1 MRAPGD
7 DDDCEPSAGEREGR
21 APRIEGPDTAG
32 NPGPTGDQPGPNRLN
47 DAKQRDD
54 KIVALVGGK
63 VYRDL
68 PTDLYVPPDALEVF
82 LEAFEGPMDLL
93 LYLIRRQNID
103 ILDIQV
109 SEITEQYM
117 RHIELMKVLKLE
129 LAGEYLVMAATL
141 AEIKSRMLLEQ
152 PGGEDDE
159 EEDPRE
165 ALIRRLR
172 DYERLKEA
180 AGRLD
185 ELPRLERDL
194 HTAHAAKPDPV
205 KRHAH
210 PNVDLKEVLVAFA
223 DVLKRAELHKRHTVP
238 REGLSVRARMSD
250 VLARV
255 NSQAGLVPF
264 ASLFDMGEGRSGVV
278 VTFLALMELLR
289 DALIDL
295 VQSEPFAPIF
305 VCAPQAN
312 PAEELPDTGTRTGE
326 DA

>member
-1 MRAPGD
+1 MTAPGD
-7 DDDCEPSAGEREGR
+7 DEAGR
-21 APRIEGPDTAG
+21 PDTG
-32 NPGPTGDQPGPNRLN
+32 GHHQPTTDQPGSNQLHV
-47 DAKQRDD
+47 AQQRDD
-54 KIVALVGGK
+54 KIVALVGGR

-68 PTDLYVPPDALEVF
+68 PTDLYVPPDALQVF

-103 ILDIQV
+103 ILDIRV

-129 LAGEYLVMAATL
+129 LAGDYLVMAATL
-141 AEIKSRMLLEQ
+141 AEIKSRMLVAQ
-152 PGGEDDE
+152 PGDEDDDA
-159 EEDPRE
+159 EDPRE
-165 ALIRRLR
+165 TLIRRLR

-194 HTAHAAKPDPV
+194 HTAHAVKPDPV

-210 PNVDLKEVLVAFA
+210 PAVDLKEVLLALA
-223 DVLKRAELHKRHTVP
+223 DVLKRAELYKRHTIP
-238 REGLSVRARMSD
+238 REGLSVRERMTD

-255 NSQAGLVPF
+255 NGSPELVPF
-264 ASLFDMGEGRSGVV
+264 AALFDLGEGRSGIV

-289 DALIDL
+289 DGLIDL
-295 VQSEPFAPIF
+295 VQSEPFAPIY
-305 VCAPQAN
+305 VCAPQAD
-312 PAEELPDTGTRTGE
+312 PTQHLADTGAETG
-326 DA
+326 ASA

>member
-1 MRAPGD
+1 MTVPSD
-7 DDDCEPSAGEREGR
+7 DDQQPNTAAGGGP
-21 APRIEGPDTAG
+21 AADPR
-32 NPGPTGDQPGPNRLN
+32 GPNRLR

-93 LYLIRRQNID
+93 LYLIRRRNID

-109 SEITEQYM
+109 AEVTEQYM

-141 AEIKSRMLLEQ
+141 AEIKSRLLLQQ

-159 EEDPRE
+159 EEDPR
-165 ALIRRLR
+165 ATLIRRLR
-172 DYERLKEA
+172 DYERLREA

-223 DVLKRAELHKRHTVP
+223 DVLKRAELHKRHTIP
-238 REGLSVRARMSD
+238 RGGLSVRERMSD

-255 NSQAGLVPF
+255 NSQPGLVPF
-264 ASLFDMGEGRSGVV
+264 AALFDPGEGRSGVV

-305 VCAPQAN
+305 VRAPQAN
-312 PAEELPDTGTRTGE
+312 PAGEATETGTRTG
-326 DA
+326 

>member
-1 MRAPGD
+1 MTTSGD
-7 DDDCEPSAGEREGR
+7 GEDRRPHPAGTDEAGSTGTPLEG
-21 APRIEGPDTAG
+21 GL
-32 NPGPTGDQPGPNRLN
+32 NRLH

-141 AEIKSRMLLEQ
+141 AEIKSRMLLKQ

-165 ALIRRLR
+165 TLIRRLR

-194 HTAHAAKPDPV
+194 HTARAAKPDPV

-223 DVLKRAELHKRHTVP
+223 DVLKRAELQKHHTIA
-238 REGLSVRARMSD
+238 RGELSVRERMTD

-255 NSQAGLVPF
+255 NGQPGLVPF
-264 ASLFDMGEGRSGVV
+264 ASLFDLSEGRSGVV

-295 VQSEPFAPIF
+295 VQSGPFAPIF
-305 VCAPQAN
+305 VRPPPAS
-312 PAEELPDTGTRTGE
+312 PAEELAEAGTRNGE

>member
-1 MRAPGD
+1 MTAPGD
-7 DDDCEPSAGEREGR
+7 DEEDRRPDMARDLGPSAG
-21 APRIEGPDTAG
+21 
-32 NPGPTGDQPGPNRLN
+32 PTGSNRLR
-47 DAKQRDD
+47 DAKQQDD

-109 SEITEQYM
+109 SVITEQYM

-141 AEIKSRMLLEQ
+141 AEIKSRMLLKQ
-152 PGGEDDE
+152 PGAEDDE

-165 ALIRRLR
+165 TLIRRLR

-223 DVLKRAELHKRHTVP
+223 DVLRRAELHKGHTIA
-238 REGLSVRARMSD
+238 REGLSVRERMSD

-255 NSQAGLVPF
+255 NSQSALVPF
-264 ASLFDMGEGRSGVV
+264 ASLFDLDEGRSGVV

-305 VCAPQAN
+305 VGPPQAH
-312 PAEELPDTGTRTGE
+312 PTGELAVADTRPGE

>member
-1 MRAPGD
+1 M
-7 DDDCEPSAGEREGR
+7 
-21 APRIEGPDTAG
+21 
-32 NPGPTGDQPGPNRLN
+32 
-47 DAKQRDD
+47 
-54 KIVALVGGK
+54 
-63 VYRDL
+63 YRDL

-141 AEIKSRMLLEQ
+141 AEIKSRMLLQQ

-165 ALIRRLR
+165 TLIRRLR

-223 DVLKRAELHKRHTVP
+223 DVLKTCRVPQAPHHCTRRRFRCVNACPTCWRVSTVNP
-238 REGLSVRARMSD
+238 GWFPSPPCSIV
-250 VLARV
+250 
-255 NSQAGLVPF
+255 
-264 ASLFDMGEGRSGVV
+264 GEGRSGVV

-295 VQSEPFAPIF
+295 VQGEPFGPIF
-305 VCAPQAN
+305 VRAPQAD
-312 PAEELPDTGTRTGE
+312 PTEELTKTGSHEQGKTRDEGRSNRAHRRSGAARGGRTGE
-326 DA
+326 H

>member
-1 MRAPGD
+1 MTASGD
-7 DDDCEPSAGEREGR
+7 DEARR
-21 APRIEGPDTAG
+21 
-32 NPGPTGDQPGPNRLN
+32 PGPAGGPGPGASPPGANRLH
-47 DAKQRDD
+47 DAKRRDD

-68 PTDLYVPPDALEVF
+68 PSDLYVPPDALEVF

-103 ILDIQV
+103 ILDIRV

-141 AEIKSRMLLEQ
+141 AEIKSRMLLTQ
-152 PGGEDDE
+152 PGDEDDE

-165 ALIRRLR
+165 TLIRRLR

-194 HTAHAAKPDPV
+194 HTAHALKPDPV

-223 DVLKRAELHKRHTVP
+223 EVLKRAELHKRHTVP
-238 REGLSVRARMSD
+238 RQGLSVRERMSD

-255 NSQAGLVPF
+255 NGQSGLVPF
-264 ASLFDMGEGRSGVV
+264 GALFDLSEGRSGVV

-305 VCAPQAN
+305 VRPPQAN
-312 PAEELPDTGTRTGE
+312 PTGELADAGTRRRDDG
-326 DA
+326 

>member
-1 MRAPGD
+1 MTTSD
-7 DDDCEPSAGEREGR
+7 DDNVRR
-21 APRIEGPDTAG
+21 
-32 NPGPTGDQPGPNRLN
+32 PGPGGTGDAGPEGDPLERGSNRLH

-54 KIVALVGGK
+54 KIVALVRGK

-103 ILDIQV
+103 ILDIRV

-117 RHIELMKVLKLE
+117 RHIELMTVLKLE

-141 AEIKSRMLLEQ
+141 AEIKSRMLLQQ
-152 PGGEDDE
+152 PGDEDED

-165 ALIRRLR
+165 TLIRRLR
-172 DYERLKEA
+172 DYERVKEA

-194 HTAHAAKPDPV
+194 HTAHAVKPEPV

-210 PNVDLKEVLVAFA
+210 PSVDLKEVLVALA
-223 DVLKRAELHKRHTVP
+223 DVLKRAELQKRHTIP
-238 REGLSVRARMSD
+238 REGLSVRERMTD

-255 NSQAGLVPF
+255 NGQAALVPF
-264 ASLFDMGEGRSGVV
+264 ASLFDLDEGRSGVV

-295 VQSEPFAPIF
+295 VQSEPFGPIF
-305 VCAPQAN
+305 VCAPQAE
-312 PAEELPDTGTRTGE
+312 PTQDLVETGAETGG

>member
-1 MRAPGD
+1 MTAPGD
-7 DDDCEPSAGEREGR
+7 GDEDRR
-21 APRIEGPDTAG
+21 PDTAG
-32 NPGPTGDQPGPNRLN
+32 DLESSTGPPGANRLR
-47 DAKQRDD
+47 DAKQQDD

-103 ILDIQV
+103 ILDIRV

-141 AEIKSRMLLEQ
+141 AEIKSRMLLQQ
-152 PGGEDDE
+152 PGGEDE

-194 HTAHAAKPDPV
+194 HTARAAKPDPV

-210 PNVDLKEVLVAFA
+210 PNVDLKEVLVALA
-223 DVLKRAELHKRHTVP
+223 DVLKRAELHRGHTVV
-238 REGLSVRARMSD
+238 REGLSVRERMSD

-255 NSQAGLVPF
+255 NRQSALVPF
-264 ASLFDMGEGRSGVV
+264 ASLFDLGEGRSGVV
-278 VTFLALMELLR
+278 VTFLALLELLR

-305 VCAPQAN
+305 VGAPQAH
-312 PAEELPDTGTRTGE
+312 PTGE
-326 DA
+326 LAAADTQTGKDA

>member
-1 MRAPGD
+1 MTDSDGDGGRPPHGD
-7 DDDCEPSAGEREGR
+7 DGRRDHPLERG
-21 APRIEGPDTAG
+21 T
-32 NPGPTGDQPGPNRLN
+32 NRLH
-47 DAKQRDD
+47 DAKQSDD
-54 KIVALVGGK
+54 KIVALVAGK
-63 VYRDL
+63 VYRDP
-68 PTDLYVPPDALEVF
+68 PTDLYIPPDALEVF

-109 SEITEQYM
+109 SEITGQYM
-117 RHIELMKVLKLE
+117 RHIELMKVMKLE

-141 AEIKSRMLLEQ
+141 AEIKSRMLLQQ

-165 ALIRRLR
+165 ALMRRLR
-172 DYERLKEA
+172 DYEHLKEA

-210 PNVDLKEVLVAFA
+210 PTVDLKEVLVALG
-223 DVLKRAELHKRHTVP
+223 DVLKRAELKQRHSIR
-238 REGLSVRARMSD
+238 REGLSVRERMSD

-255 NSQAGLVPF
+255 NDQPGLVPF
-264 ASLFDMGEGRSGVV
+264 TSLFDINEGRSGVV
-278 VTFLALMELLR
+278 VTFLALMELVR
-289 DALIDL
+289 DALVDL
-295 VQSEPFAPIF
+295 VQSEPFGPIY
-305 VCAPQAN
+305 VCAPQADST
-312 PAEELPDTGTRTGE
+312 LDLTGAQTGG

>member
-1 MRAPGD
+1 MTTPGD
-7 DDDCEPSAGEREGR
+7 DHEPG
-21 APRIEGPDTAG
+21 TVG
-32 NPGPTGDQPGPNRLN
+32 NPAPTADQPGPNRLH
-47 DAKQRDD
+47 DAKRRDD
-54 KIVALVGGK
+54 KIVALVGDK

-109 SEITEQYM
+109 AAITEQYM

-141 AEIKSRMLLEQ
+141 AEIKSRMLLKQ
-152 PGGEDDE
+152 PGDEDE
-159 EEDPRE
+159 EEDPRQT
-165 ALIRRLR
+165 LIQRLR

-185 ELPRLERDL
+185 ELPRLERDI
-194 HTAHAAKPDPV
+194 HTAHAAKPDLV

-223 DVLKRAELHKRHTVP
+223 DVLKRAELQKRHTVP
-238 REGLSVRARMSD
+238 REGLSVRERMSD

-255 NSQAGLVPF
+255 NRQPGLVPF
-264 ASLFDMGEGRSGVV
+264 AALFDLREGRSGVV

-289 DALIDL
+289 EALIDL
-295 VQSEPFAPIF
+295 IQSEPFAPIF
-305 VCAPQAN
+305 VCAPQAE
-312 PAEELPDTGTRTGE
+312 PAGELDETGTRTGE
-326 DA
+326 A

>member
-1 MRAPGD
+1 MTAPGD
-7 DDDCEPSAGEREGR
+7 DHDQQPQGDADAPGEQAPGR
-21 APRIEGPDTAG
+21 
-32 NPGPTGDQPGPNRLN
+32 NRLL
-47 DAKQRDD
+47 DLKQRGD
-54 KIVALVGGK
+54 KIVAVVGGK
-63 VYRDL
+63 AVRDL
-68 PTDLYVPPDALEVF
+68 PTGLYVPPDALEVF

-117 RHIELMKVLKLE
+117 RHLELMKVLQLE
-129 LAGEYLVMAATL
+129 LAGDYLVMAATL
-141 AEIKSRMLLEQ
+141 AEIKSRMLLQQ
-152 PGGEDDE
+152 PGDEDE

-165 ALIRRLR
+165 TLIRRLL

-210 PNVDLKEVLVAFA
+210 PAVDLKEVLTALA
-223 DVLKRAELHKRHTVP
+223 DVLKRAEMHKRHTVAP
-238 REGLSVRARMSD
+238 GGLSVRERMTD
-250 VLARV
+250 VLARI
-255 NSQAGLVPF
+255 NGQTGLVAF
-264 ASLFDMGEGRSGVV
+264 AALFDPTEGRSGVV

-289 DALIDL
+289 DALLDL
-295 VQSEPFAPIF
+295 VQTEPFAPIF
-305 VCAPQAN
+305 VSAPQAD
-312 PAEELPDTGTRTGE
+312 PARDLVESGA

>member
-1 MRAPGD
+1 MTIPGD
-7 DDDCEPSAGEREGR
+7 DDDRR
-21 APRIEGPDTAG
+21 T
-32 NPGPTGDQPGPNRLN
+32 PTGTGDARPLDHPLEGSPNRLL
-47 DAKQRDD
+47 DAKRRDD
-54 KIVALVGGK
+54 KIVALVRGK

-117 RHIELMKVLKLE
+117 RHIELMKVLNLD

-141 AEIKSRMLLEQ
+141 AEIKSRMLLAQ
-152 PGGEDDE
+152 PGDEDE
-159 EEDPRE
+159 PEEDPRE
-165 ALIRRLR
+165 TLIRRLQ

-194 HTAHAAKPDPV
+194 HTAHAVKPEPV

-210 PNVDLKEVLVAFA
+210 PTVDLKEVLVALA

-238 REGLSVRARMSD
+238 REGLSVRERMTD
-250 VLARV
+250 VLSRV
-255 NSQAGLVPF
+255 SGQTGLVPF
-264 ASLFDMGEGRSGVV
+264 ASLFDLGEGRSGIV

-295 VQSEPFAPIF
+295 VQSEPFAPIY
-305 VCAPQAN
+305 VRAPQAESTSGL
-312 PAEELPDTGTRTGE
+312 AETGAHTGE

>member
-1 MRAPGD
+1 MTASGD
-7 DDDCEPSAGEREGR
+7 GGDRR
-21 APRIEGPDTAG
+21 PDTAG
-32 NPGPTGDQPGPNRLN
+32 EADPGTGPAVSNRLA
-47 DAKQRDD
+47 DAKRHDD

-93 LYLIRRQNID
+93 LYLIRRQNLD

-109 SEITEQYM
+109 SEITDQYM

-141 AEIKSRMLLEQ
+141 AEIKSRMLLQQ
-152 PGGEDDE
+152 PGAGDDD
-159 EEDPRE
+159 EEDPRQT
-165 ALIRRLR
+165 LIRRLR

-194 HTAHAAKPDPV
+194 HTVHAAKPEPV

-210 PNVDLKEVLVAFA
+210 PAVDLKEVLVAFA
-223 DVLKRAELHKRHTVP
+223 DVLKRAELHKRHTIA
-238 REGLSVRARMSD
+238 REGLSVRERMSD

-255 NSQAGLVPF
+255 SSQTGLVPF
-264 ASLFDMGEGRSGVV
+264 ASLFDLGEGRSGVV

-295 VQSEPFAPIF
+295 VQSGPFAPIF
-305 VCAPQAN
+305 VCAPQAD
-312 PAEELPDTGTRTGE
+312 PTGELADAATQSGE

>member
-1 MRAPGD
+1 MTASGD
-7 DDDCEPSAGEREGR
+7 DEDQQPGTAGDPGPSAD
-21 APRIEGPDTAG
+21 P
-32 NPGPTGDQPGPNRLN
+32 PGSNRLH
-47 DAKQRDD
+47 DAKRQDD
-54 KIVALVGGK
+54 QIVALVGDK

-68 PTDLYVPPDALEVF
+68 PSDLYVPPDALEVF

-141 AEIKSRMLLEQ
+141 AQIKSRMLLKQ
-152 PGGEDDE
+152 PGDEDDE

-165 ALIRRLR
+165 TLIRRLR

-223 DVLKRAELHKRHTVP
+223 DVLRRAELQKRHAIP
-238 REGLSVRARMSD
+238 REGLSVRERMTD

-255 NSQAGLVPF
+255 NGQSALVPF
-264 ASLFDMGEGRSGVV
+264 ACLFDLGEGRSGVV

-295 VQSEPFAPIF
+295 VQSEPFGPIF
-305 VCAPQAN
+305 VGIPQAN
-312 PAEELPDTGTRTGE
+312 PGELADTGARRGE

>member
-1 MRAPGD
+1 MTSSGD
-7 DDDCEPSAGEREGR
+7 DQDRPETSGDH
-21 APRIEGPDTAG
+21 GPAA
-32 NPGPTGDQPGPNRLN
+32 DQPGANRLH
-47 DAKQRDD
+47 DAKQQDD

-141 AEIKSRMLLEQ
+141 AEIKSRMLLQQ
-152 PGGEDDE
+152 PGGEDEE

-165 ALIRRLR
+165 TLIRRLR

-223 DVLKRAELHKRHTVP
+223 DVLKRAEFQKRHTIA
-238 REGLSVRARMSD
+238 RGGLSVRERMSD

-255 NSQAGLVPF
+255 NSDPGLVPF
-264 ASLFDMGEGRSGVV
+264 ASLFDVGEGRSGVV

-295 VQSEPFAPIF
+295 VQGEPFGPIF
-305 VCAPQAN
+305 VRAPRAN
-312 PAEELPDTGTRTGE
+312 PTEELTETGSHAGE

>member
-1 MRAPGD
+1 MAKSRDTNRPAAITAAAGSGAEPAAGD
-7 DDDCEPSAGEREGR
+7 VARLAELRRRPQQGEMPFAVVLGQAVTEL
-21 APRIEGPDTAG
+21 P
-32 NPGPTGDQPGPNRLN
+32 
-47 DAKQRDD
+47 
-54 KIVALVGGK
+54 
-63 VYRDL
+63 RDL
-68 PTDLYVPPDALEVF
+68 YIPPQALEVF
-82 LEAFEGPMDLL
+82 LEAFEGPLDLL

>member
-1 MRAPGD
+1 MTPPG
-7 DDDCEPSAGEREGR
+7 EGDGT
-21 APRIEGPDTAG
+21 PPVGG
-32 NPGPTGDQPGPNRLN
+32 LNRLQ

-54 KIVALVGGK
+54 KIIALVGGK

-141 AEIKSRMLLEQ
+141 AEIKSRMLLQQ

-159 EEDPRE
+159 EDPRE
-165 ALIRRLR
+165 TLIQRLR

-194 HTAHAAKPDPV
+194 HTARAAKPDPV
-205 KRHAH
+205 KRQAH

-255 NSQAGLVPF
+255 NGQPGLVPF
-264 ASLFDMGEGRSGVV
+264 ASLFDLSEGRSGVV

-295 VQSEPFAPIF
+295 VQSGPFAPIF
-305 VCAPQAN
+305 VRAPQAN
-312 PAEELPDTGTRTGE
+312 PTGEPAETGTGK

>member
-1 MRAPGD
+1 MTAPGD
-7 DDDCEPSAGEREGR
+7 DEDRRPDAARDPDRAG
-21 APRIEGPDTAG
+21 P
-32 NPGPTGDQPGPNRLN
+32 PGPNRLT
-47 DAKQRDD
+47 DAKRRDD
-54 KIVALVGGK
+54 KVVALVGGR

-109 SEITEQYM
+109 SEITEQYI

-129 LAGEYLVMAATL
+129 LAGDYLVMAATL
-141 AEIKSRMLLEQ
+141 AEIKSRMLLRQ
-152 PGGEDDE
+152 PGGEDE
-159 EEDPRE
+159 EDEDPRE
-165 ALIRRLR
+165 TLIRRLR

-210 PNVDLKEVLVAFA
+210 PEVDLKEVLVAFA
-223 DVLKRAELHKRHTVP
+223 DVLKRAELHRRHTIP
-238 REGLSVRARMSD
+238 RQGLSVRERMSD

-255 NSQAGLVPF
+255 NSQSGLVPF
-264 ASLFDMGEGRSGVV
+264 ASLFDLDEGRSGVV

-305 VCAPQAN
+305 VGAPQAH
-312 PAEELPDTGTRTGE
+312 PTGERAEADTRTGE

>member
-1 MRAPGD
+1 MTSPD
-7 DDDCEPSAGEREGR
+7 DDRQSGSMEHPDAGRPEDPPLERV
-21 APRIEGPDTAG
+21 
-32 NPGPTGDQPGPNRLN
+32 GDRLR
-47 DAKQRDD
+47 DAKQDD
-54 KIVALVGGK
+54 DGIVAVVAGK
-63 VYRDL
+63 GYRET
-68 PTDLYVPPDALEVF
+68 PTDLYIPPDALEVF

-117 RHIELMKVLKLE
+117 RHIELMKELKLD

-141 AEIKSRMLLEQ
+141 AEIKSRMLLHQ
-152 PGGEDDE
+152 PGDE
-159 EEDPRE
+159 EDAEDDPRE
-165 ALIRRLR
+165 TLLRRLR

-194 HTAHAAKPDPV
+194 HTAHATKPEPV

-210 PNVDLKEVLVAFA
+210 PNVDLKEVLIAFA
-223 DVLKRAELHKRHTVP
+223 DVLKRAELSQRHSIQ
-238 REGLSVRARMSD
+238 REGLSVRERMSD

-255 NSQAGLVPF
+255 NERTGLVPF
-264 ASLFDMGEGRSGVV
+264 TSLFDLQEGRRGVV

-289 DALIDL
+289 DAMIDL
-295 VQSEPFAPIF
+295 VQHAPFGPIY
-305 VCAPQAN
+305 VRAPQAEAN
-312 PAEELPDTGTRTGE
+312 VEGTDAQTGA

>member
-1 MRAPGD
+1 MTTPG
-7 DDDCEPSAGEREGR
+7 DDDCEPN
-21 APRIEGPDTAG
+21 TVG
-32 NPGPTGDQPGPNRLN
+32 NPGPAGDRSGPNRLN

-141 AEIKSRMLLEQ
+141 AEIKSRMLLQQ
-152 PGGEDDE
+152 PGCEDDE

-194 HTAHAAKPDPV
+194 HTAHAAKPEPV

-210 PNVDLKEVLVAFA
+210 PEVDLKEVLVAFA

-255 NSQAGLVPF
+255 NSQDGLVPF
-264 ASLFDMGEGRSGVV
+264 ASLFDLGEGRSGVV

-312 PAEELPDTGTRTGE
+312 PAEELPGAETRTGE

>member
-1 MRAPGD
+1 MTAPGD
-7 DDDCEPSAGEREGR
+7 EDR
-21 APRIEGPDTAG
+21 
-32 NPGPTGDQPGPNRLN
+32 QPGTPGDPAPAAGHPGSNRLQ
-47 DAKQRDD
+47 DAKQHDD

-109 SEITEQYM
+109 SAITDQYM
-117 RHIELMKVLKLE
+117 RHIEMMKVLKLE

-141 AEIKSRMLLEQ
+141 AEIKSRMLLRQ
-152 PGGEDDE
+152 PGDEEDE

-165 ALIRRLR
+165 TLIRRLR

-210 PNVDLKEVLVAFA
+210 PDVDLKEVLVAFA
-223 DVLKRAELHKRHTVP
+223 DVLRRAELHKRHSIP
-238 REGLSVRARMSD
+238 REALSVRERMTD

-255 NSQAGLVPF
+255 SGQPGLVPF
-264 ASLFDMGEGRSGVV
+264 ASLFDVGEGRSGVV

-295 VQSEPFAPIF
+295 VQNEPFAPIF
-305 VCAPQAN
+305 VRAPQAR
-312 PAEELPDTGTRTGE
+312 PRGELAETGTRTGE

>member
-1 MRAPGD
+1 MTAPD
-7 DDDCEPSAGEREGR
+7 DDRKDRRPGAAHDLGPSAG
-21 APRIEGPDTAG
+21 P
-32 NPGPTGDQPGPNRLN
+32 PGSNRLR

-54 KIVALVGGK
+54 KVVALVGGK
-63 VYRDL
+63 AYREV

-141 AEIKSRMLLEQ
+141 AEIKSRMLLRQ
-152 PGGEDDE
+152 PGAEDDE

-165 ALIRRLR
+165 TLIRRLR

-205 KRHAH
+205 KRRAH
-210 PNVDLKEVLVAFA
+210 PNVDLKEILVAFA
-223 DVLKRAELHKRHTVP
+223 DVLKRARLHKGHVVA
-238 REGLSVRARMSD
+238 REGLSVRERMSD

-255 NSQAGLVPF
+255 AGQSALVPF
-264 ASLFDMGEGRSGVV
+264 VSLFDVDEGRSGVV

-289 DALIDL
+289 DALIEL
-295 VQSEPFAPIF
+295 VQDEPFAPIF
-305 VCAPQAN
+305 VGPAQAH
-312 PAEELPDTGTRTGE
+312 PTGEPTAADIQTGE

>member
-1 MRAPGD
+1 MTTPD
-7 DDDCEPSAGEREGR
+7 DDLQTGGRGHPDAGGAEECPP
-21 APRIEGPDTAG
+21 ARI
-32 NPGPTGDQPGPNRLN
+32 GDRLR
-47 DAKQRDD
+47 DAKQGDD
-54 KIVALVGGK
+54 QIVAVVAGQT
-63 VYRDL
+63 YREA
-68 PTDLYVPPDALEVF
+68 PTDLYIPPDALEVF

-117 RHIELMKVLKLE
+117 RHIELMKELKLD

-141 AEIKSRMLLEQ
+141 AEIKSRMLLHQ
-152 PGGEDDE
+152 PGDEDDAE
-159 EEDPRE
+159 DDPRE
-165 ALIRRLR
+165 TLLRRLR

-185 ELPRLERDL
+185 ELPRLERNL
-194 HTAHAAKPDPV
+194 HTAHAAKPEPV

-210 PNVDLKEVLVAFA
+210 PSVDLKEVLIAFA
-223 DVLKRAELHKRHTVP
+223 DVLKRAELSQRHSIQ
-238 REGLSVRARMSD
+238 REGLSVRERMSD

-255 NSQAGLVPF
+255 NDRTGLVPF
-264 ASLFDMGEGRSGVV
+264 TSLFDLQEGRRGVV

-289 DALIDL
+289 DAMIDL
-295 VQSEPFAPIF
+295 VQHAPFGPIY
-305 VCAPQAN
+305 VRAPQAEAN
-312 PAEELPDTGTRTGE
+312 VEETDAQTGA

>member
-1 MRAPGD
+1 MTASGD
-7 DDDCEPSAGEREGR
+7 DEDRQP
-21 APRIEGPDTAG
+21 TT
-32 NPGPTGDQPGPNRLN
+32 PGHPWHPADPPGSNRLR
-47 DAKQRDD
+47 DAKQHDD

-109 SEITEQYM
+109 SAITEQYM
-117 RHIELMKVLKLE
+117 RHIEMMKVLKLE

-141 AEIKSRMLLEQ
+141 AEIKSRMLLKQ
-152 PGGEDDE
+152 PGDEDDE

-165 ALIRRLR
+165 TLIRRLR

-223 DVLKRAELHKRHTVP
+223 DVLRRAELHKRHTIP

-255 NSQAGLVPF
+255 NGQPGLVPF
-264 ASLFDMGEGRSGVV
+264 ASLFDVDEGRSGVV

-295 VQSEPFAPIF
+295 VQSEPFGPIL
-305 VCAPQAN
+305 VCAPQAD
-312 PAEELPDTGTRTGE
+312 PSEEPEGADTRTGE